1 MNAKQSLKLTFD
13 WFKFFY
19 KNKNTTKIL
28 NLSLNQI
35 NDYQKKINFSNS
47 SQ

>member
-19 KNKNTTKIL
+19 KNKKNKTKIL
-28 NLSLNQI
+28 NLYLNQI
-35 NDYQKKINFSNS
+35 NDYQKKINFF
-47 SQ
+47 